1 MSKKRRSQGLLILSR
16 IWLLA
21 WMLSAL
27 GAGIFATHVPWV
39 AKCNQEICFPAFQ
52 NITALLLNQE
62 LPPEWQNANTLP
74 NNLEILIP
82 APVPFSPNQLDLYGR
97 ADFDK
102 HPLGT
107 DILGRDVLSRI
118 LHGARTALLTGCIAM
133 AFALSLGLTLGGI
146 AGYFGDDK
154 IQMTGGQILVLIPGL
169 ILAWFYGVQIP
180 LQASAWHADS
190 SIFTTL
196 APVCIFIGT
205 PIICLLMGRQLQ
217 YPAILKKR
225 YALWLDFWVSRAIE
239 IKQSIPGLFLIIAVS
254 AFLEP
259 SMLMIA
265 LLIGFTAWTPIARF
279 VRAELL
285 RIREENYI
293 QAAEALGFS
302 GIRIFVRH
310 ALPNALSPV
319 WVLLSFGFAGAILA
333 EASVSFIQDQGDAI
347 SWGGMLAAARNDP
360 QAWWLAVWPGLTL
373 FITLISLHI
382 NGENFRDSR

>member
-1 MSKKRRSQGLLILSR
+1 
-16 IWLLA
+16 
-21 WMLSAL
+21 
-27 GAGIFATHVPWV
+27 
-39 AKCNQEICFPAFQ
+39 
-52 NITALLLNQE
+52 
-62 LPPEWQNANTLP
+62 
-74 NNLEILIP
+74 
-82 APVPFSPNQLDLYGR
+82 
-97 ADFDK
+97 
-102 HPLGT
+102 
-107 DILGRDVLSRI
+107 
-118 LHGARTALLTGCIAM
+118 
-133 AFALSLGLTLGGI
+133 
-146 AGYFGDDK
+146 
-154 IQMTGGQILVLIPGL
+154 
-169 ILAWFYGVQIP
+169 
-180 LQASAWHADS
+180 
-190 SIFTTL
+190 
-196 APVCIFIGT
+196 
-205 PIICLLMGRQLQ
+205 LLMGRQLQ

>member
-21 WMLSAL
+21 WILSAL
-27 GAGIFATHVPWV
+27 GAGIFSTHVPWV
-39 AKCNQEICFPAFQ
+39 AKCNQELCFPAFQ

-62 LPPEWQNANTLP
+62 LPPEWQNPNTLP

-118 LHGARTALLTGCIAM
+118 LHGARTALLTGLIAM

-180 LQASAWHADS
+180 LQASAWHADP
-190 SIFTTL
+190 SIFTSL
-196 APVCIFIGT
+196 APVCILIGT
-205 PIICLLMGRQLQ
+205 PIICLLLGRQLQ

-259 SMLMIA
+259 SMVMIA

-382 NGENFRDSR
+382 NGEHFRDTR

>member
-21 WMLSAL
+21 WILSAL
-27 GAGIFATHVPWV
+27 GAGILSTHVPWV
-39 AKCNQEICFPAFQ
+39 AKCNQELCFPAFQ

-62 LPPEWQNANTLP
+62 LPPEWQNPNTLP

-118 LHGARTALLTGCIAM
+118 LHGARTALLTGLIAM

-180 LQASAWHADS
+180 LQASAWHADP
-190 SIFTTL
+190 SIFTSL
-196 APVCIFIGT
+196 APVCILIGT
-205 PIICLLMGRQLQ
+205 PIICLLLGRQLQ

-259 SMLMIA
+259 SMVMIA

-382 NGENFRDSR
+382 NGEHFRDTR